1 MVFAQAAFDNPP
13 KANSSIE
20 SIDVWARTALSPQ
33 FLLRAMHMAHTRART
48 AHART
53 HARTRTR
60 TRTRARARA
69 RARTHTHTHTHI
81 VRHRYL
87 LQWKLPLEPAYFV
100 GGRCASPISPAYTF
114 RN

>member
-1 MVFAQAAFDNPP
+1 MFVVFAQAAFDNPP

-33 FLLRAMHMAHTRART
+33 FLLRAMHVAHTRART

-60 TRTRARARA
+60 TRTRTRARA
-69 RARTHTHTHTHI
+69 RTHTHI

-100 GGRCASPISPAYTF
+100 GGRCASPISPAYTL